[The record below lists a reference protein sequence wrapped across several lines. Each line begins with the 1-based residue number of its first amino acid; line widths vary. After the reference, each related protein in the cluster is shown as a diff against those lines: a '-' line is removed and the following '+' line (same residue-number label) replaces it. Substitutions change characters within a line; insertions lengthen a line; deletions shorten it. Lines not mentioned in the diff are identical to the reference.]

1 MEQTNITNDI
11 NQPIN
16 TSSINPTT
24 PKPNNIYKYL
34 FFITLV
40 ILLGLIIYFYA
51 NSNTK
56 SSQPLND
63 NVKNVIKTIPTEI
76 IENKNSE
83 NEETIVEKDILT
95 PYKAVS
101 ILDQRKQV
109 TKLVLIDR
117 NFNETVIDES
127 KYQLENLVFI
137 KPNYDDFIFSPNNN
151 FLYAI
156 NDSGYEAADSYLYD
170 ILNKKATNL
179 GLLAE
184 TKEFSSDSKYF
195 YACAQQ
201 NSLAG
206 GAGVIV
212 KDLTSSKDIFA
223 TKEEGYVCS
232 YDKELRELTISR
244 FSITDLA
251 RQNLI
256 SQHKFSE
263 KTGVLT
269 KIK

>member
-11 NQPIN
+11 DQPVE
-16 TSSINPTT
+16 TSSINPITL
-24 PKPNNIYKYL
+24 KPNNIYKYL
-34 FFITLV
+34 FFITLIV
-40 ILLGLIIYFYA
+40 LLELIIYFYT

-56 SSQPLND
+56 SPQLLNN
-63 NVKNVIKTIPTEI
+63 NVKNVIKTTPTEI
-76 IENKNSE
+76 VENKNSE

-151 FLYAI
+151 FLYAL

-184 TKEFSSDSKYF
+184 TKGFSSDSKYF

-201 NSLAG
+201 NGLAG

-232 YDKELRELTISR
+232 YDKELRELMISR